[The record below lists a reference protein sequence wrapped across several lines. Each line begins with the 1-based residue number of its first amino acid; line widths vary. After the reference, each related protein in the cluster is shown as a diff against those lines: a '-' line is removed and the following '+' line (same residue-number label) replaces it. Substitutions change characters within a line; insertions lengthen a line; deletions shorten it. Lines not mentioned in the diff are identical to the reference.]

1 MPFAHRLSCVG
12 TRIANR
18 AFIGVSALRWIC
30 PILSDNATIE
40 HVSAMFR
47 ESGLAPGLRAYGVK
61 ESLLDAMSD
70 QAFADTCHRTNPV
83 PMTRDDLHK
92 LYQLAM

>member
-1 MPFAHRLSCVG
+1 MQWNAQRKPGVYRRVG
-12 TRIANR
+12 IALDLPNPDDK
-18 AFIGVSALRWIC
+18 S
-30 PILSDNATIE
+30 TIE

-47 ESGLAPGLRAYGVK
+47 EIGLAPGLRAYGVK

-70 QAFADTCHRTNPV
+70 QAFADTCHQTNPV
-83 PMTRDDLHK
+83 PITRDDLRQ